1 MLITRDFSGFEP
13 WSGAVETWDRIVQ
26 EGKVDDFESLLE
38 DCYGEVVSET
48 TINDIL
54 WFEEDWVFSSLG
66 IRSPDDIKEEINSL
80 KLDIESLKEECE
92 ELETDF
98 KNETDGMTETEINIY
113 YNKWYGD
120 DIADRLSE
128 IEELE
133 EQIKELEDELGEW

>member
-1 MLITRDFSGFEP
+1 MTFCG
-13 WSGAVETWDRIVQ
+13 
-26 EGKVDDFESLLE
+26 
-38 DCYGEVVSET
+38 Y
-48 TINDIL
+48 
-54 WFEEDWVFSSLG
+54 
-66 IRSPDDIKEEINSL
+66 DIKEEINSL